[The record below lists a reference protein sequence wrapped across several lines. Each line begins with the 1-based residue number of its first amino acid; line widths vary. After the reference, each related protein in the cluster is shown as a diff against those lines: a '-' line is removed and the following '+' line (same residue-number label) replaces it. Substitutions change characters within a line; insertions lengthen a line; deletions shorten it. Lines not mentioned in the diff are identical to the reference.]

1 MTIPNSYTVEEE
13 IYTHEYL
20 GRSASTLLEKAE
32 AQGKRSY
39 HFLLPALL
47 MSFMAYEAFINFCG
61 YILLPEL
68 WKEEKKHFKGKG
80 IDGKLE
86 AMVAK
91 LSAFSWRKG
100 DPLYQ
105 RIKNLENFRDSVAH
119 ARVVATEYTTERKE
133 DGIHFQFKHQ
143 WDSYLSVEAVKSAM
157 TDIKSF
163 CQSLII
169 ALRKESDH
177 PHLNFDA
184 FEGILAS
191 GFSMPKVD

>member
-1 MTIPNSYTVEEE
+1 MPNSYTVEEE

-20 GRSASTLLEKAE
+20 WRSASTLLEKAE
-32 AQGKRSY
+32 AQEKRSY

-61 YILLPEL
+61 YILLPQL

-80 IDGKLE
+80 IEGKLE
-86 AMVAK
+86 AIVPK
-91 LSAFSWRKG
+91 LSAFLWRKG

-119 ARVVATEYTTERKE
+119 ARVVAAEYTTERKE

-143 WDSYLSVEAVKSAM
+143 WDSYLSVEAVKSAR

-169 ALRKESDH
+169 ELRKQSDH

-184 FEGILAS
+184 FEGSLAS
-191 GFSMPKVD
+191 GFGMPKVD

>member
-1 MTIPNSYTVEEE
+1 MKMPNSCTVEEE

-20 GRSASTLLEKAE
+20 WQSASMLLEKAE
-32 AQGKRSY
+32 AQEQGSH

-61 YILLPEL
+61 YVMLPEL

-80 IDGKLE
+80 IEGRLE
-86 AMVAK
+86 AIITK
-91 LSAFSWRKG
+91 LPAFSWRKG
-100 DPLYQ
+100 EPPYK
-105 RIKNLENFRDSVAH
+105 RIKNLKNLRDSVAH
-119 ARVVATEYTTERKE
+119 AKVVATEYITERKE
-133 DGIHFQFKHQ
+133 DGVHFQFKHP
-143 WDSYLSVEAVKSAM
+143 WDSYLSVEAVKSAR

-169 ALRKESDH
+169 ELRKESDH
-177 PHLNFDA
+177 LHLNFDA
-184 FEGILAS
+184 FEGSLAS